1 MYVLQHTGQLSI
13 EEFHS
18 PFGGKLDP
26 NNRWVL
32 LHKVIPWLSL
42 ESHYAPQFNAKT
54 GAPAKPFQM
63 AFGAVYIQQR
73 LGVTDRETVALIT
86 ESPYL
91 QFFIGLSG
99 YQPLQPFD
107 PSMMVHFRKRI
118 GPDLMKACNDMTKA
132 NGITMIQELLA
143 ESQQEDGTNQEER
156 KQLAAIEAELGV
168 KPATLEPGSNW
179 GTLILDAT
187 CVPDDIPYPVDL
199 RLLDEARESTE
210 KIIDKLFEQLEGKIP
225 RKPRCN
231 RDKAHNR
238 FLVIIKTKK
247 PRREEIQEA
256 KRFQL
261 NEIRR
266 NLKSID
272 SMIDSGA
279 RLSGLGAQLYRM
291 LLVTSEVYRQQQ
303 EMFDKDVRR
312 IDDRIVNLAKP
323 HVRPIVRG
331 KAGKKTEFGAKISI
345 SDDNGFVSVDRISWD
360 NYNEANDLIA
370 RAEKYKEERG
380 YYPERICADSIYM
393 TLGNKKFCADHA
405 IRLSGRPRKKQI
417 EGEVQT
423 AEQQE
428 LFKSDMRKR
437 SVIEGRIGT
446 SKRKYGLDRI
456 MTKLMETSRTVI
468 SMAFFVMNAEKI
480 LRLLR
485 LLFALFVSMY
495 FAMLCM
501 CALWRRP
508 APLWA
513 T

>member
-1 MYVLQHTGQLSI
+1 M
-13 EEFHS
+13 
-18 PFGGKLDP
+18 
-26 NNRWVL
+26 N
-32 LHKVIPWLSL
+32 
-42 ESHYAPQFNAKT
+42 
-54 GAPAKPFQM
+54 
-63 AFGAVYIQQR
+63 
-73 LGVTDRETVALIT
+73 
-86 ESPYL
+86 
-91 QFFIGLSG
+91 
-99 YQPLQPFD
+99 QP
-107 PSMMVHFRKRI
+107 S
-118 GPDLMKACNDMTKA
+118 
-132 NGITMIQELLA
+132 
-143 ESQQEDGTNQEER
+143 
-156 KQLAAIEAELGV
+156 
-168 KPATLEPGSNW
+168 SNW

-187 CVPDDIPYPVDL
+187 CVPDDISYPVDL
-199 RLLDEARESTE
+199 RLLDKARESTE
-210 KIIDKLFEQLEGKIP
+210 KIISKLFEKLEAKIP

-231 RDKAHNR
+231 HDKAHNR
-238 FLVIIKTKK
+238 FLVIIKMQK
-247 PRREEIQEA
+247 PRRKEIQEA

-261 NEIRR
+261 NELRK

-272 SMIDSGA
+272 GMIACGA

-303 EMFDKDVRR
+303 EMFNKDVRR

-345 SDDNGFVSVDRISWD
+345 SDDNGFVNVDRISWD
-360 NYNEANDLIA
+360 NYNEASDLIA
-370 RAEKYKEERG
+370 RDKKYKEEQG

-393 TLGNKKFCADHA
+393 TSGNKKFCADHS
-405 IRLSGRPRKKQI
+405 IRLSGRLRKKQI
-417 EGEVQT
+417 EDEVQT

-437 SVIEGRIGT
+437 SVIEGIIGT

-468 SMAFFVMNAEKI
+468 SMTFFVMNAEKF

-485 LLFALFVSMY
+485 LLFTLFVSMY

-501 CALWRRP
+501 CASWRRP